1 MYFSVKFNIF
11 IQSLVLKTAECDR
24 IAQIGEH
31 NAALHSWT
39 QFLTPGVFPICGII
53 IEYLKISFKWLSNP
67 DWKTN
72 FTGNLSYLY
81 ICKPICNSKT
91 QSIKLVISRSDQIF
105 WQSFT
110 WFFSTPAMQFVKY
123 IYTWRFA
130 HKFWQ
135 KFAWFFCWIQE
146 SECFSVRI
154 LTEAL
159 YTQVHKVRL
168 S

>member
-1 MYFSVKFNIF
+1 MTETFGQYTTLTEIHKMFINMYFSVKFNIF

-39 QFLTPGVFPICGII
+39 QFLTPGVFPICCII

-110 WFFSTPAMQFVKY
+110 WFFSTPAMQFVKC
-123 IYTWRFA
+123 TWRFCS
-130 HKFWQ
+130 Q
-135 KFAWFFCWIQE
+135 
-146 SECFSVRI
+146 I
-154 LTEAL
+154 LTKICMIFLLDPGEWVL
-159 YTQVHKVRL
+159 
-168 S
+168 

>member
-72 FTGNLSYLY
+72 FTDNLSYLY

-91 QSIKLVISRSDQIF
+91 QSIKLVNQDLIK
-105 WQSFT
+105 SFDKASHD
-110 WFFSTPAMQFVKY
+110 FFPHQQCNLLNVHEDLLTNFDKNL
-123 IYTWRFA
+123 
-130 HKFWQ
+130 HD
-135 KFAWFFCWIQE
+135 
-146 SECFSVRI
+146 FSVGSRRVSALVWGFWLRHYI
-154 LTEAL
+154 LRFT
-159 YTQVHKVRL
+159 R
-168 S
+168 